1 MWIYAY
7 SGADV
12 NRHAGGAVILIVV
25 LRISYDNDV
34 YASYAR
40 ITQREAALNTTV
52 PDGDGGIGGPG
63 PREK

>member
-1 MWIYAY
+1 M
-7 SGADV
+7 
-12 NRHAGGAVILIVV
+12 ILIVV